1 MVKRLTAN
9 KTKMIRICREYGLDP
24 KNALFTKVY
33 RSRAWRLEWIDV
45 QDSAQSGIW
54 KVTLTAWSGK
64 PRITITHDRKEIAE
78 YIPMDLVEKLGMI
91 ETETMEVSQW
101 N

>member
-1 MVKRLTAN
+1 MKRLTAN
-9 KTKMIRICREYGLDP
+9 KAKMLRLCREYGMAP

-33 RSRAWRLEWIDV
+33 RSQTWWLEWIDV

-54 KVTLTAWSGK
+54 KVTFTACAGK
-64 PRITITHDRKEIAE
+64 PMLTITHDRKDEVKV
-78 YIPMDLVEKLGMI
+78 IPMDLLEKLGMI
-91 ETETMEVSQW
+91 DTETMEVSQW